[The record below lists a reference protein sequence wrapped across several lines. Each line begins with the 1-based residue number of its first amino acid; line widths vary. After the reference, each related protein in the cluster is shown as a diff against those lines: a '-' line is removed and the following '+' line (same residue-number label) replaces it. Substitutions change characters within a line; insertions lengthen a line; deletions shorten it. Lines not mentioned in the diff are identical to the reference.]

1 MVYIPTVPM
10 TEPRYKDRPAARRP
24 LESSAEELALALFMV
39 FIEDDW
45 ANII

>member
-10 TEPRYKDRPAARRP
+10 TKGPESEPGP